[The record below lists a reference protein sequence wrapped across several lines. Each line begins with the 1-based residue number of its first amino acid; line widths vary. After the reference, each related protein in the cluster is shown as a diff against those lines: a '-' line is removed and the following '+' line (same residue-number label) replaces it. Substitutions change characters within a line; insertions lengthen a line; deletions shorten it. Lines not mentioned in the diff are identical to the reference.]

1 MGADAATAPGAR
13 AALPQASAGGWGR
26 ARMAGGKPRGPR
38 GAGGTGPRPPAEPR
52 GPSGYRPPIF
62 IIMYKLS
69 AGASVAA
76 PSPIIIHYDNI
87 ERRAKPLS
95 RNLITRLSLK

>member
-1 MGADAATAPGAR
+1 MGADAATAPGAS
-13 AALPQASAGGWGR
+13 AALPQASPGGWGR
-26 ARMAGGKPRGPR
+26 ARMVGGKPRGPR
-38 GAGGTGPRPPAEPR
+38 GAGGPGYPPPSGAR
-52 GPSGYRPPIF
+52 GPSGYRPPLF

-87 ERRAKPLS
+87 ERRAKPL
-95 RNLITRLSLK
+95 RRYLITRPTLK